1 MKMKMKNSQKLMAGL
16 ILTCLFACS
25 SEKKNTEKLEAKE
38 MEIVE
43 QVVEKKWETFNVG
56 ALGNTMSEMKYDIE
70 SITVKE
76 GSWVRINL
84 ENKGIDNSMMHNIVF
99 INYGTRKKVASEAIK
114 IWPSQNFVEN
124 KKNIIAYSGVPKP
137 GETITLEF
145 KAPKKGNY
153 EFLCTYPGHA
163 EIMRGYFFVK

>member
-1 MKMKMKNSQKLMAGL
+1 MKNSQKLITGI

-25 SEKKNTEKLEAKE
+25 GEKTKTEKSEQKE
-38 MEIVE
+38 IKTVE
-43 QVVEKKWETFNVG
+43 KVVEKKWETFNIG
-56 ALGNTMSEMKYDIE
+56 AVGNTMSEMKYDVE

-84 ENKGIDNSMMHNIVF
+84 ENQGIDNSMMHNIVF
-99 INYGTRKKVASEAIK
+99 INYGSRKQVASEAIK
-114 IWPSQNFVEN
+114 IWPSQNFVAN
-124 KKNIIAYSGVPKP
+124 KKNIIAYSAVAKP
-137 GETITLEF
+137 GESVTLEF

-153 EFLCTYPGHA
+153 EYLCTYPGHA

>member
-1 MKMKMKNSQKLMAGL
+1 MKMKNSQKLITA
-16 ILTCLFACS
+16 IFLTSLFACS
-25 SEKKNTEKLEAKE
+25 GEKKNAEKSEN
-38 MEIVE
+38 EIENVE
-43 QVVEKKWETFNVG
+43 NVEKKWETFNIG
-56 ALGNTMSEMKYDIE
+56 AIGNTMSEMKYDVE

-76 GSWVRINL
+76 GAWVRINL

-99 INYGTRKKVASEAIK
+99 INYGTRKMVASEAIK
-114 IWPSQNFVEN
+114 IWPSQNFVDN
-124 KKNIIAYSGVPKP
+124 KKNIIAYSGVAKP
-137 GETITLEF
+137 GESVTLEF

>member
-1 MKMKMKNSQKLMAGL
+1 MKNSQKLMAGL
-16 ILTCLFACS
+16 ILICLFSCS
-25 SEKKNTEKLEAKE
+25 SEKKNTEKLEEKE
-38 MEIVE
+38 IEVVE
-43 QVVEKKWETFNVG
+43 KVVEKKWETFNVG
-56 ALGNTMSEMKYDIE
+56 AVGNTMSEMKYDVE

-124 KKNIIAYSGVPKP
+124 KKNIIAYSGVSNP

>member
-1 MKMKMKNSQKLMAGL
+1 
-16 ILTCLFACS
+16 
-25 SEKKNTEKLEAKE
+25 
-38 MEIVE
+38 
-43 QVVEKKWETFNVG
+43 
-56 ALGNTMSEMKYDIE
+56 MSEMKYDIE

-84 ENKGIDNSMMHNIVF
+84 ENKGIDNAMMHNIVF

-114 IWPSQNFVEN
+114 IWPSQNFVTN
-124 KKNIIAYSGVPKP
+124 KKNIIAYSGVAKP
-137 GETITLEF
+137 GESVILEF
-145 KAPKKGNY
+145 KAPNKGNY

>member
-1 MKMKMKNSQKLMAGL
+1 MKIKMKNSQKLMAGL
-16 ILTCLFACS
+16 ILICLFSCS
-25 SEKKNTEKLEAKE
+25 SEKKNTEKLEEKE
-38 MEIVE
+38 IEVVE
-43 QVVEKKWETFNVG
+43 KVVEKKWETFNVG
-56 ALGNTMSEMKYDIE
+56 AVGNTMSEMKYDVE

-124 KKNIIAYSGVPKP
+124 KKNIIAYSGVSKP

>member
-1 MKMKMKNSQKLMAGL
+1 MKMKNSQKLITA
-16 ILTCLFACS
+16 IFLTSLFACS
-25 SEKKNTEKLEAKE
+25 GEKKNTEKSEN
-38 MEIVE
+38 EIENVE
-43 QVVEKKWETFNVG
+43 NVEKKWETFNIG
-56 ALGNTMSEMKYDIE
+56 AIGNTMSEMKYDVE

-76 GSWVRINL
+76 GAWVRINL

-99 INYGTRKKVASEAIK
+99 INYGTRKMVASEAIK
-114 IWPSQNFVEN
+114 IWPSQNFVDN
-124 KKNIIAYSGVPKP
+124 KKNIIAYSGVAKP
-137 GETITLEF
+137 GESVTLEF

>member
-1 MKMKMKNSQKLMAGL
+1 MKMKNSKNL
-16 ILTCLFACS
+16 ITIVLVACLFACAG
-25 SEKKNTEKLEAKE
+25 EKNTEKSDQKKT
-38 MEIVE
+38 EITRL
-43 QVVEKKWETFNVG
+43 QAIEKKWETFDIG
-56 ALGNTMSEMKYDIE
+56 AIGNTMSEMKYDIE

-76 GSWVRINL
+76 GAWVRINL
-84 ENKGIDNSMMHNIVF
+84 ENKGIDNAMMHNIVF

-124 KKNIIAYSGVPKP
+124 KKNIIAYSGVSKP
-137 GETITLEF
+137 GESVTLEF

>member
-1 MKMKMKNSQKLMAGL
+1 MKNKMRNSQKLITGI

-25 SEKKNTEKLEAKE
+25 GEKTKTENSEKKEIKTVEKA
-38 MEIVE
+38 
-43 QVVEKKWETFNVG
+43 VEKKWETFNIG
-56 ALGNTMSEMKYDIE
+56 AIGNTMSEMKYDIE

-76 GSWVRINL
+76 GSWIRINL
-84 ENKGIDNSMMHNIVF
+84 ENKGIDNAMMHNIVF

-124 KKNIIAYSGVPKP
+124 KKNIIAYSGVSKP
-137 GETITLEF
+137 GETVTLEF

>member
-1 MKMKMKNSQKLMAGL
+1 MKNSQKLITGI

-25 SEKKNTEKLEAKE
+25 GEKTKTENSEQKEIKTVEK
-38 MEIVE
+38 
-43 QVVEKKWETFNVG
+43 VVEKKWETFNIG
-56 ALGNTMSEMKYDIE
+56 AVGNTMSEMKYDVE

-84 ENKGIDNSMMHNIVF
+84 ENQGIDNSMMHNIVF
-99 INYGTRKKVASEAIK
+99 INYGTRKQVASEAIK
-114 IWPSQNFVEN
+114 IWPSQNFVSN
-124 KKNIIAYSGVPKP
+124 KKNIIAYSAVAKP
-137 GETITLEF
+137 GESVVLEF

-153 EFLCTYPGHA
+153 EYLCTYPGHA